1 MNKKLLALLLAILMV
16 AMSAVAM
23 ADSNITTGTIPVSKT
38 FTGNHAAEDVVIAVT
53 PVSAPAQ
60 VSPIPAISGI
70 TLAQVEQSADGSI
83 TIDPSLFTVPGTYVY
98 TISETAGTT
107 AGVTYDSVQYTLKV
121 EVTNESSGK
130 QVSATIRKVGD
141 ATETKLGGVSFENV
155 FTADTDGLL
164 VTKTF
169 SGNAADS
176 RDSFTLVVKLA
187 TTVNGAPVTSTPV
200 IVRSDSETAPTA
212 TDGALT
218 DGTTAKVYTF
228 TGIGKNDTIRF
239 TNIPAGVKWEVFEVL
254 NGNNKAVGDVSG
266 EEYTSTIDVA
276 AGVIGTDKTSTVNN
290 DLSLTVDTGVSTDT
304 MPYILLMAFVAI
316 LAVAFV
322 AKKRSVNE

>member
-23 ADSNITTGTIPVSKT
+23 ADANITTGTIPVMKS
-38 FTGNHAAEDVVIAVT
+38 FSGNHAPEDVVIAVKA
-53 PVSAPAQ
+53 VSAPAQ
-60 VSPIPAISGI
+60 VTAPTISGI
-70 TLAQVEQSADGSI
+70 TLNQVDQNASGNI
-83 TIDPSLFTVPGTYVY
+83 IIDSDLFTVPGTYVY

-107 AGVTYDSVQYTLKV
+107 AGVTYDSAQYTLKV
-121 EVTNESSGK
+121 EVTNETSGK

-141 ATETKLGGVSFENV
+141 TTEAKLGNVSFANV
-155 FTADTDGLL
+155 FAADTNGLL

-169 SGNAADS
+169 SGNAADA
-176 RDSFTLVVKLA
+176 RDSFTLIVKLA
-187 TTVNGAPVTSTPV
+187 TAVGDAPVTSTPS
-200 IVRSDSETAPTA
+200 IVRSDGETAPAA
-212 TDGALT
+212 TEGTLT
-218 DGTTAKVYTF
+218 DGTAAKVYTF
-228 TGIGKNDTIRF
+228 TGIGKDETIRF
-239 TNIPAGVKWEVFEVL
+239 TNIPAGVKWEVSEVL
-254 NGNNKAVGDVSG
+254 TNGKAVGSVSG
-266 EEYTSTIDVA
+266 KEYTSSIDVP
-276 AGVIGTDKTSTVNN
+276 AGVIGTNIASTVNN